1 MDSESKITA
10 RYLRIL
16 SYSVLAFTLAF
27 LINNVLTVW
36 VDWPGVKKIFSHYE
50 LFGFKQKALQGSELN
65 YGYLQIGIYL
75 ICIAG
80 VILYVFKTYSQ
91 TLEHDSE
98 ILSKFSAYLVRS
110 SFWAVFLVG
119 VADFIISFMVVERL
133 WEAIFSPEVKAFMVK
148 APERITFIH
157 FPIILGSFI
166 IGYFTKSVGF
176 IWLAVLVVLSEFV
189 IVLSRFIF
197 SYEQA
202 FQGDLVRFWYAALY
216 LFASAYALIHEG
228 HVRVDVLYSS
238 FSERKKAWTNTIGS
252 ALLGVPLCLIVIFYG
267 LNGKASIINGPVVAF
282 EVTQQGSNGLYL
294 LYLMA
299 VYLAVFAVTMLLQF
313 TSYFMSSSHK
323 LLQDE
328 EEMNISNVNK
338 ANDVSIEN
346 IESSSK

>member
-1 MDSESKITA
+1 MSSENSKISL
-10 RYLRIL
+10 YLRIA

-36 VDWPGVKKIFSHYE
+36 IDWPGVKKIFSHYE
-50 LFGFKQKALQGSELN
+50 MFGFKKKALDGSTLS
-65 YGYLQIGIYL
+65 YGFMQIGVYL
-75 ICIAG
+75 ICIVA
-80 VILYVFKTYSQ
+80 VIIYVFKTYSQ
-91 TLEHDSE
+91 TLERDSE

-148 APERITFIH
+148 SPERITFIH
-157 FPIILGSFI
+157 FPIILISFV

-176 IWLAVLVVLSEFV
+176 IWLAVLVVVSEFI

-238 FSERKKAWTNTIGS
+238 FSERKKAWTNLLGS
-252 ALLGVPLCLIVIFYG
+252 ALLGVPLVLIVIFLG

-313 TSYFMSSSHK
+313 TSYFMGSSYK
-323 LLQDE
+323 IL
-328 EEMNISNVNK
+328 NGK
-338 ANDVSIEN
+338 EN
-346 IESSSK
+346 

>member
-1 MDSESKITA
+1 MSCLVSRKKPLEG
-10 RYLRIL
+10 
-16 SYSVLAFTLAF
+16 SV
-27 LINNVLTVW
+27 I
-36 VDWPGVKKIFSHYE
+36 
-50 LFGFKQKALQGSELN
+50 N
-65 YGYLQIGIYL
+65 YGYMQIGLYL

-80 VILYVFKTYSQ
+80 VVFYVFKTYSQ
-91 TLEHDSE
+91 TLEQDSK
-98 ILSKFSAYLVRS
+98 ILSRFSAYLIRS

-133 WEAIFSPEVKAFMVK
+133 WEAIFSPEIKALMVK
-148 APERITFIH
+148 APVRITYIH
-157 FPIILGSFI
+157 FPIILASFI

-176 IWLAVLVVLSEFV
+176 IWLAVLVVVSEFV

-238 FSERKKAWTNTIGS
+238 FSEKKKAWTNMVGS
-252 ALLGVPLCLIVIFYG
+252 AVLGVPLTLIVIFLG

-299 VYLAVFAVTMLLQF
+299 VYLAVFAVTMLIQF
-313 TSYFMSSSHK
+313 TSYFMESSHK
-323 LLQDE
+323 ILKG
-328 EEMNISNVNK
+328 IK
-338 ANDVSIEN
+338 R
-346 IESSSK
+346 

>member
-1 MDSESKITA
+1 MSSENSKMSL
-10 RYLRIL
+10 YLRIA

-36 VDWPGVKKIFSHYE
+36 IDWPGVKKIFSHYE
-50 LFGFKQKALQGSELN
+50 MFGFKKKALDGSTLS
-65 YGYLQIGIYL
+65 YGFMQIGVYL
-75 ICIAG
+75 ICILA
-80 VILYVFKTYSQ
+80 VIIYVFKTYSQ
-91 TLEHDSE
+91 TLERDSE

-148 APERITFIH
+148 SPERITFIH
-157 FPIILGSFI
+157 FPIILISFV

-176 IWLAVLVVLSEFV
+176 IWLAVLVVVSEFI

-238 FSERKKAWTNTIGS
+238 FSERKKAWTNLLGS
-252 ALLGVPLCLIVIFYG
+252 ALLGVPLVLIVLFLG

-313 TSYFMSSSHK
+313 TSYFMGSSYK
-323 LLQDE
+323 IL
-328 EEMNISNVNK
+328 NGK
-338 ANDVSIEN
+338 EN
-346 IESSSK
+346 

>member
-1 MDSESKITA
+1 MNSKNHKLGI
-10 RYLRIL
+10 YLRIL
-16 SYSVLAFTLAF
+16 SYSILAFTLAF

-36 VDWPGVKKIFSHYE
+36 SDWPGVKKIFSHYGM
-50 LFGFKQKALQGSELN
+50 LGFKQKTLQPSDFN
-65 YGYLQIGIYL
+65 YGIVQFLIY
-75 ICIAG
+75 IACIAL
-80 VILYVFKTYSQ
+80 VIIYVFKTYSQ
-91 TLEHDSE
+91 SLEIDSE
-98 ILSKFSAYLVRS
+98 ILSKFSAYIVRS

-119 VADFIISFMVVERL
+119 LADFIVSFMVVERL
-133 WEAIFSPEVKAFMVK
+133 WEAIFSPDVKALMVK
-148 APERITFIH
+148 APVRITFIH
-157 FPIILGSFI
+157 FPIILFSFV

-176 IWLAVLVVLSEFV
+176 IWLAVLVVISEFL

-238 FSERKKAWTNTIGS
+238 FSEKRKAWTNLIGS
-252 ALLGVPLCLIVIFYG
+252 AILGVPLCLIVIFLG

-299 VYLAVFAVTMLLQF
+299 VYLAVFAVTMLIQF
-313 TSYFMSSSHK
+313 VSYFMGSSYKILKGS
-323 LLQDE
+323 
-328 EEMNISNVNK
+328 
-338 ANDVSIEN
+338 EN
-346 IESSSK
+346 

>member
-1 MDSESKITA
+1 MSPENSKLST
-10 RYLRIL
+10 YLRVL

-27 LINNVLTVW
+27 LINNLFTVW
-36 VDWPGVKKIFSHYE
+36 GGWPGIKKVFSHYD
-50 LFGFKQKALQGSELN
+50 LFGYKQKSLESSDLT
-65 YGYLQIGIYL
+65 YGYIQILIYVV
-75 ICIAG
+75 CILS
-80 VILYVFKTYSQ
+80 VIFYVFKTYSQ
-91 TLEHDSE
+91 TLVDDSK
-98 ILSKFSAYLVRS
+98 ILSKFSAYLIRG

-119 VADFIISFMVVERL
+119 LADFIISFMVVERL

-148 APERITFIH
+148 APERITYIH
-157 FPIILGSFI
+157 FPIILVSFI

-189 IVLSRFIF
+189 IVLSRFVF

-238 FSERKKAWTNTIGS
+238 FSEKKKAWTNMVGS
-252 ALLGVPLCLIVIFYG
+252 ALLGVPLCLIVLFLG

-323 LLQDE
+323 IIF
-328 EEMNISNVNK
+328 N
-338 ANDVSIEN
+338 N
-346 IESSSK
+346 IEDQAQSDNPDQVRLEKVESN

>member
-1 MDSESKITA
+1 MVSKNHQLGI
-10 RYLRIL
+10 YIRIL

-36 VDWPGVKKIFSHYE
+36 SDWPGVKKLFSHYE
-50 LFGFKQKALQGSELN
+50 IFGYKQKSLESSDLN
-65 YGYLQIGIYL
+65 YGFIQIFLYIV
-75 ICIAG
+75 CIAL
-80 VILYVFKTYSQ
+80 VVFYVFKTYSQ
-91 TLEHDSE
+91 SLEKDSE

-119 VADFIISFMVVERL
+119 LADFIISFMVVERL
-133 WEAIFSPEVKAFMVK
+133 WEALFSPEVKALMVK
-148 APERITFIH
+148 APVRITFIH
-157 FPIILGSFI
+157 FPIILISFV
-166 IGYFTKSVGF
+166 IGYFTRSVGF
-176 IWLAVLVVLSEFV
+176 IWLAVLVVISEFV

-238 FSERKKAWTNTIGS
+238 FNEKKKAWTNMIGS
-252 ALLGVPLCLIVIFYG
+252 ALLGVPLCLIVLFLG

-299 VYLAVFAVTMLLQF
+299 VYLAVFAVTMLIQF
-313 TSYFMSSSHK
+313 TSYFMGSSHK
-323 LLQDE
+323 IL
-328 EEMNISNVNK
+328 K
-338 ANDVSIEN
+338 G
-346 IESSSK
+346 K

>member
-238 FSERKKAWTNTIGS
+238 FSERKKAWTNSIGS

-328 EEMNISNVNK
+328 EEMNIPNVNK

-346 IESSSK
+346 IESSK